1 MTICD
6 TNIPFTKVLMVLPR
20 NTIHTE
26 TPLHEGYTYAPWRES
41 FRQPWAA
48 LMVETG
54 LVPDQEAGL
63 AQWDKMMNEAP
74 EMLREHFRFVLGPE
88 GDLAATAGLFPGH
101 DFPDR
106 LRLHWVAT
114 GLNHQHRGLAKSII
128 TALAK
133 EYDRMPE
140 KYPLYLSTQS
150 QSYGAIKLY
159 SRLGFQPYMG
169 EYAGHTKEQSED
181 DWRIVTG
188 VLQETEGK

>member
-1 MTICD
+1 MC
-6 TNIPFTKVLMVLPR
+6 
-20 NTIHTE
+20 
-26 TPLHEGYTYAPWRES
+26 S
-41 FRQPWAA
+41 S
-48 LMVETG
+48 
-54 LVPDQEAGL
+54 
-63 AQWDKMMNEAP
+63 
-74 EMLREHFRFVLGPE
+74 
-88 GDLAATAGLFPGH
+88 DLAATAGLFPGH

-188 VLQETEGK
+188 VLRETEGK